1 MPEKVQFNEDA
12 SISISFLPGD
22 HCEFGD
28 GHACIYEYI
37 SSAGKQIIM
46 VSVHSG
52 GGAEAEALRN
62 FLEGTGF
69 FQGAH
74 TPEQVRSKM
83 QSLVGSAIS
92 IEQGEMVLDALS
104 LIAFIRVPPAHFDAY
119 MALPVEQ
126 TLDYALELMQLDPSV
141 LDQDLLVFETCG
153 WKLPGEEAVAGL
165 NYTSNAIYL
174 GLVQLI
180 NHE

>member
-1 MPEKVQFNEDA
+1 M
-12 SISISFLPGD
+12 
-22 HCEFGD
+22 HW
-28 GHACIYEYI
+28 
-37 SSAGKQIIM
+37 
-46 VSVHSG
+46 G
-52 GGAEAEALRN
+52 GCTKAEALRN
-62 FLEGTGF
+62 FLEVTGF
-69 FQGAH
+69 FQGAY
-74 TPEQVRSKM
+74 TDTSGRSKM

-92 IEQGEMVLDALS
+92 IEQGEKVLDALS
-104 LIAFIRVPPAHFDAY
+104 LIAFIRVPPAHFDTY

-126 TLDYALELMQLDPSV
+126 TLDYALEVMQLDPSV